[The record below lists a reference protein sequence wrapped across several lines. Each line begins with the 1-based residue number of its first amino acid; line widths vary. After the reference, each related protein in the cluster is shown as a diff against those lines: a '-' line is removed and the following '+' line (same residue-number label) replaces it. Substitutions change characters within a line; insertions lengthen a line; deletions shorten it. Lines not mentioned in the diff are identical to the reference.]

1 MTEQTGR
8 LDNPIDVMF
17 LMHKAFHA
25 QSERTEALAAQGQ
38 AGGDLSEF
46 MDSLNAWVAQLLYHA
61 QTEDEHMTAPLTESQ
76 AARDNEAEHDELRQE
91 GGALIE
97 FLGRGDSAGLSENV
111 RAAMQA
117 MEEEQH
123 AEIIASVGE
132 VQDVLKTAL
141 GEDRVLGRTRRHLYR
156 RVMALRILEYDHF
169 ENEEAFVVSEVR
181 EHMDEGQQL
190 EIARRLLIEDG
201 AEDPRWV
208 IDWVAEELDADDRKV
223 LADLDAR
230 LQAVSA

>member
-1 MTEQTGR
+1 
-8 LDNPIDVMF
+8 
-17 LMHKAFHA
+17 
-25 QSERTEALAAQGQ
+25 
-38 AGGDLSEF
+38 
-46 MDSLNAWVAQLLYHA
+46 
-61 QTEDEHMTAPLTESQ
+61 
-76 AARDNEAEHDELRQE
+76 
-91 GGALIE
+91 
-97 FLGRGDSAGLSENV
+97 
-111 RAAMQA
+111 
-117 MEEEQH
+117 
-123 AEIIASVGE
+123 
-132 VQDVLKTAL
+132 
-141 GEDRVLGRTRRHLYR
+141 
-156 RVMALRILEYDHF
+156 MALRILEYDHF